1 MTYKSP
7 YPSLTD
13 VTSRCH
19 VIAIRKKTEPVS
31 SVLYKASGK
40 YEIQGSKGEIINE
53 TKTFVLPTY
62 KKIPT
67 ILEGLTHLEIYQETS
82 TILQHATNHSLVL
95 VDELGRGTATYGIH
109 I

>member
-1 MTYKSP
+1 M
-7 YPSLTD
+7 
-13 VTSRCH
+13 SRHCNQ
-19 VIAIRKKTEPVS
+19 KKTEPVS